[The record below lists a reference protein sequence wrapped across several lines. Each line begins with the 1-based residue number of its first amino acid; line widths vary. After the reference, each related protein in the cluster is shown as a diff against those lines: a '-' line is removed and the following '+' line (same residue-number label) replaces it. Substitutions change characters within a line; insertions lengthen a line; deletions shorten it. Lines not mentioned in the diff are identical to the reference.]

1 MLMLII
7 STIKEIPDEKAG
19 ALPRVIFLLPG
30 AFCAIILA
38 GNSEVVTSSDT
49 TNTIVSLNTT
59 EAWTESIS
67 SSISLIDPVWA
78 AVHYLIFIVIVF
90 YVITQ
95 IMNILT
101 KKY

>member
-1 MLMLII
+1 MLII
-7 STIKEIPDEKAG
+7 STIKDIPDSKAS

-38 GNSEVVTSSDT
+38 GNSEVITSSDT
-49 TNTIVSLNTT
+49 TNTIISLNTT
-59 EAWTESIS
+59 EAWTESIAS
-67 SSISLIDPVWA
+67 SMSLINPVWG
-78 AVHYLIFIVIVF
+78 AVHGLIFLVIVF

-95 IMNILT
+95 IANILT